1 MGLPFNC
8 IIRFIPITYVTNLE
22 GDRVAESGSYSAR
35 LRACFSRPRN
45 IFSDDA
51 VEVDQTRDWAY
62 LRVGTIVDIPIAEA
76 LRVEITPDGSSD
88 VATWDVDRVNQDV
101 SVGGRIV
108 SRKLNISRV
117 TSGVSG

>member
-8 IIRFIPITYVTNLE
+8 VVRFIPITYVINSE
-22 GDRVAESGSYSAR
+22 GDRVAESGAHTAKS
-35 LRACFSRPRN
+35 RACFSRPRN

-51 VEVDQTRDWAY
+51 VEVDQTRDWAH
-62 LRVGTIVDIPIAEA
+62 LRVGVIDLIPTTEA

-101 SVGGRIV
+101 AVGGRVV

-117 TSGVSG
+117 TSGVR

>member
-8 IIRFIPITYVTNLE
+8 QVRFVPITYVTNSE
-22 GDRVAESGSYSAR
+22 GDRVAESGAHTVKS
-35 LRACFSRPRN
+35 RACFSRPRN

-51 VEVDQTRDWAY
+51 VEVDQTRDWAH
-62 LRVGTIVDIPIAEA
+62 LRIGVIDLVPTADA
-76 LRVEITPDGSSD
+76 LRVEITPDGSAD
-88 VATWDVDRVNQDV
+88 VAIWDVDRVNQDV

-117 TSGVSG
+117 TSGLTG